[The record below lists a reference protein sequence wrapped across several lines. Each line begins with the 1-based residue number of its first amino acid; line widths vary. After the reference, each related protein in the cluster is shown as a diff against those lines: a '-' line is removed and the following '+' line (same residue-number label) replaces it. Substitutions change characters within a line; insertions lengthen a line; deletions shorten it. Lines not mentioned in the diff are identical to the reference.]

1 MSYPTPSQALVT
13 EWQSVVDAIQNHCA
27 ADHALVRMAYPNS
40 FDVLVATAGE
50 SKELQAGSSVHRDG
64 SHYCDDVLN
73 NRVPLCVAD
82 ANESAHRDGVT
93 ERRAGWMSYCG
104 APLLWPDE
112 EAFGTLALLSRTPL
126 PSERAA
132 QHLQLISCLG
142 RGMNAQ
148 LALLYRE
155 QQSAYEAS
163 HDNVTGLF
171 NAVKFREFA
180 TAQIEGKRNSDQG
193 LWLLLWSI
201 DGLAD
206 LKRKELKKTA
216 EEDPLSTLLRAMAE
230 RARGCVRQ
238 TDILARLDNNQFAML
253 IPEANEFIAASIGD
267 RIQRA
272 IRRLGA
278 DLGTSSPITLSCG
291 VACYQENES
300 YDGWRSRCFAAT
312 QNAEAVGGNQLI
324 AARETAL
331 Q

>member
-1 MSYPTPSQALVT
+1 MSYPTPPQAMLS
-13 EWQSVVDAIQNHCA
+13 EWQSVVDSIQSHCA
-27 ADHALVRMAYPNS
+27 ADHALVHMAYPSS

-50 SKELQAGSSVHRDG
+50 TEELQAGSSAHRDG
-64 SHYCDDVLN
+64 SHYCDDVLSK
-73 NRVPLCVAD
+73 RMPICVAD
-82 ANESAHRDGVT
+82 ANESAHWDGIT
-93 ERRAGWMSYCG
+93 ERRSGWMSYCG
-104 APLLWPDE
+104 TPLLWPDE

-126 PSERAA
+126 PKERAS

-171 NAVKFREFA
+171 NARKFKEFA
-180 TAQIEGKRNSDQG
+180 KAQIEGKRNSDQG

-201 DGLAD
+201 DGLG
-206 LKRKELKKTA
+206 ELASFTD
-216 EEDPLSTLLRAMAE
+216 EDKLSTLLRAMAE

-238 TDILARLDNNQFAML
+238 TDILARLDTNQFAML

-272 IRRLGA
+272 VRRLGA
-278 DLGTSSPITLSCG
+278 DLGTQSAITLSCG

-300 YDGWRSRCFAAT
+300 YAGWRSRCYAAT
-312 QNAEAVGGNQLI
+312 LNAEAVGGNQLI
-324 AARETAL
+324 AASETSL